1 MSESKLLLKQI
12 YSLAQEKK
20 AENIKMLNVS
30 NITSIADYFI
40 ICSATNPIQLKAI
53 ADNIS
58 EKIKETP
65 WRKEGY
71 ENANWIILDYIDVVV
86 HLFLDETRSYY
97 DLERIWFDAKVVK

>member
-1 MSESKLLLKQI
+1 MSKPKLLLKEI
-12 YSLAQEKK
+12 CSLAQEKK
-20 AENIKMLNVS
+20 AENIKMLDVS

-40 ICSATNPIQLKAI
+40 ICSASNPIQLQAI

-58 EKIKETP
+58 EKIKEAP
-65 WRKEGY
+65 FRKEGY

-97 DLERIWFDAKVVK
+97 DLERIWFDAKAVK